1 MEIGHFSEQDVAN
14 LAQKGY
20 QENPNFDII
29 TDKCA
34 LLVIDMQD
42 EFVKPHWS
50 PNWLPEAT
58 LQVQRI
64 KRLMEHC
71 RHKYIPVIYTVFSRT
86 HQGMDRPKYVR
97 FMPLT
102 LPELKIDWSQFF
114 RDGKIWSELKP
125 LENEVVIHKP
135 SYGAFYDT
143 PLETILKNTNRDT
156 VIICGCMT
164 NYCCGTTARQAYE
177 RSFKVIFGS
186 DVNATDDPEMQAAEL
201 KTLRRGFAKVLSC
214 EEIIEALA

>member
-1 MEIGHFSEQDVAN
+1 MQMGYFSEQDVVE
-14 LAQKGY
+14 LARKGY
-20 QENPNFDII
+20 QGNPAFDIV

-58 LQVQRI
+58 RQVARI
-64 KRLMEHC
+64 KRLIEHC
-71 RHKYIPVIYTVFSRT
+71 RNKHIPVIYTVFSRT
-86 HQGMDRPKYVR
+86 HLGLDRPKYVR

-102 LPELKIDWSQFF
+102 LADLRIDWPQFF
-114 RDGKIWSELKP
+114 RDGKIWDELKP
-125 LENEVVIHKP
+125 LENEVVVHKP

-143 PLETILKNTNRDT
+143 PLETILKNLCRDT

-177 RSFKVIFGS
+177 RSFKVVFGS
-186 DVNATDDPEMQAAEL
+186 DVNATDDLEMHEAEL
-201 KTLRRGFAKVLSC
+201 KTLRKGFGKVLSC
-214 EEIIEALA
+214 EEIIKALA